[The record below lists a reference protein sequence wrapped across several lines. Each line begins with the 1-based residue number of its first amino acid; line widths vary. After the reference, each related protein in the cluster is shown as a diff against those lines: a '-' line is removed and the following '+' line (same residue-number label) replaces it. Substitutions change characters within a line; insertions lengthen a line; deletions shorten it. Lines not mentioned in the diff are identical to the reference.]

1 MVKLAIGDIIMR
13 ATVAKRLRR
22 LVAISGRPANHSMLV
37 HSERKKQYW
46 TAVLAPGCGRY
57 RYQQLKKEYMTRGQI

>member
-1 MVKLAIGDIIMR
+1 MR

-22 LVAISGRPANHSMLV
+22 LAAISGRPANDSMLV

-46 TAVLAPGCGRY
+46 TAVLSSGCGRY
-57 RYQQLKKEYMTRGQI
+57 RYQQLKKQYLAEKRGVRHG